1 MNYLIDTHILL
12 WYMVGDKRIDRRIQD
27 IIESGRNII
36 YLSNA
41 SLWEITIKVAIGKL
55 KLKGSLKELKEY
67 LFSKGFKILE
77 YDFDDLDTLLH
88 LPFYHQDPFDRLIV
102 AQSKTKK
109 MELITDDPNI
119 KKYFQ

>member
-12 WYMVGDKRIDRRIQD
+12 WYIVGDKRIDQHVQR
-27 IIESGRNII
+27 IIESGRNTI

-41 SLWEITIKVAIGKL
+41 SLWEITIKVSIGKL
-55 KLKGSLKELKEY
+55 KLKGTLKELKEY
-67 LFSKGFKILE
+67 LLTKGFKILE

-102 AQSKTKK
+102 AQSKRRN
-109 MELITDDPNI
+109 MELLTDDPNM
-119 KKYFQ
+119 KKYFK